1 MSDLSPQSGPKRTL
15 MIQIVVTDWLELD
28 LVIKISD
35 GYCPDCGQNEGRAG
49 RECPHHIPWRH

>member
-1 MSDLSPQSGPKRTL
+1 

-35 GYCPDCGQNEGRAG
+35 GYCPDCGQTRAG
-49 RECPHHIPWRH
+49 PAESVPTISRGDTEGEIPE